1 MKIGEVK
8 ELENM
13 AKEVRKGIIEA
24 VYNAQSGHPGG
35 SLSVADILTVLYF
48 NELNIDEKN
57 PKWEDRD
64 RMVLSKGH
72 CSPALH
78 PAERPPR

>member
-35 SLSVADILTVLYF
+35 RIKY
-48 NELNIDEKN
+48 
-57 PKWEDRD
+57 
-64 RMVLSKGH
+64 
-72 CSPALH
+72 
-78 PAERPPR
+78 